1 MNKPI
6 WLLTIMTILGS
17 LMTGCMASYSERWK
31 EASRIVAVEAE
42 KISRLQ
48 IGMTI
53 LEVQRIMGTEMIE
66 YDDAMEARPIRR
78 DKFLSKDGIPVE
90 VFYYRSSIKKN
101 SGLAADDETTAVI
114 FINGKIDTITSGEGS
129 KSVFEV
135 RRR

>member
-1 MNKPI
+1 M
-6 WLLTIMTILGS
+6 
-17 LMTGCMASYSERWK
+17 
-31 EASRIVAVEAE
+31 EAE